1 MLTAQR
7 VDGLLRV
14 TWDKQ
19 VEQTTQYVGRGRG
32 AVYREKRVM
41 QRTRYH
47 ITQITRQED
56 RIAAHR
62 QRLGW
67 KAFVTNA
74 PKKRLPLCEA
84 VLCYRHE
91 YRIERIFNRL
101 KSRLRIEPLFV
112 KRDEQIQGLTYLLT
126 LGVRVLS
133 VMEFTLR
140 RSVQKDHTQLVGLHP
155 ENRHKGT
162 DKPTAERVLKAFSNI
177 SLTLIQDTAGRELR
191 RWLTPLSPVQQDILQ
206 RLGLDAAL
214 YRQLEIQNT
223 GNGLGE

>member
-1 MLTAQR
+1 MCLGISYDYLYFFMPQPIPAC
-7 VDGLLRV
+7 GY
-14 TWDKQ
+14 DK
-19 VEQTTQYVGRGRG
+19 
-32 AVYREKRVM
+32 
-41 QRTRYH
+41 
-47 ITQITRQED
+47 
-56 RIAAHR
+56 
-62 QRLGW
+62 
-67 KAFVTNA
+67 
-74 PKKRLPLCEA
+74 C
-84 VLCYRHE
+84 
-91 YRIERIFNRL
+91 
-101 KSRLRIEPLFV
+101 
-112 KRDEQIQGLTYLLT
+112 
-126 LGVRVLS
+126 
-133 VMEFTLR
+133 